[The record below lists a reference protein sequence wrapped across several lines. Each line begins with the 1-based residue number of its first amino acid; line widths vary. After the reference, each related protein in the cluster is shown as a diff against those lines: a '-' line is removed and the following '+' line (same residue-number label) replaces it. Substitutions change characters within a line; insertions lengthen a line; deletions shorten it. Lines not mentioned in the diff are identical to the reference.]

1 MGMRSIIK
9 FGVVDVTGEEGF
21 CKEWGITEYPRLTLW
36 MHSKKSEPRT
46 LPGWRSQTDDKALQL
61 QQWIKATINE
71 LFPEDMKRIRPAA
84 ELMQEKTQPGFEED
98 DADEL
103 EGYEV
108 YDTNAMANDIIRDL
122 EADRRDEL

>member
-1 MGMRSIIK
+1 
-9 FGVVDVTGEEGF
+9 
-21 CKEWGITEYPRLTLW
+21 
-36 MHSKKSEPRT
+36 
-46 LPGWRSQTDDKALQL
+46 
-61 QQWIKATINE
+61 
-71 LFPEDMKRIRPAA
+71 
-84 ELMQEKTQPGFEED
+84 MQEKTQPGFEED